1 MHWLSR
7 WNARSLASQF
17 LITGGVV
24 SIIAMLLI
32 GILLTRLIENAVVHN
47 SGAATALYVDS
58 VIAPLLPDMQTEAL
72 LDEGSVQ
79 ALNETL
85 SQGTLGKRLV
95 SFKLWRSDGTILYSN
110 DQELISRKF
119 PVNDKLRQAFSGA
132 LVARYEVASDPESE
146 RERQLG
152 KPLMEIYNPVLQP
165 WSGQPVA
172 VVEFYETAQGLADSI
187 ARARRWS
194 WASVAGLTA
203 IFFLTLSALVF
214 RGSRLIEAQRTDLRN
229 KVKELSAL
237 LSEKLALQR
246 RLQRSSLRAATLNET
261 YLRSVGADLHDGP
274 AQHIAYASL
283 RLDSEMLV
291 DATTDPAMREKE
303 LAWIRSSLAEAMREI
318 RTICRGL
325 VLPEIEGVSFEEI
338 IERVVSAHETRT
350 ASAVARNVED
360 DHSDLSAAVKI
371 CVYRFV
377 QEALNNAYR
386 HGGGIEQ
393 SVTAQARGS
402 EVRIE
407 VRDQGDGFD
416 PNEVRPTSLGL
427 AGLRER
433 VDSLGGDFDIK
444 TGSAGTVV
452 SMTLRLMELEA
463 VR

>member
-1 MHWLSR
+1 M
-7 WNARSLASQF
+7 
-17 LITGGVV
+17 
-24 SIIAMLLI
+24 
-32 GILLTRLIENAVVHN
+32 
-47 SGAATALYVDS
+47 
-58 VIAPLLPDMQTEAL
+58 
-72 LDEGSVQ
+72 
-79 ALNETL
+79 
-85 SQGTLGKRLV
+85 
-95 SFKLWRSDGTILYSN
+95 
-110 DQELISRKF
+110 
-119 PVNDKLRQAFSGA
+119 
-132 LVARYEVASDPESE
+132 
-146 RERQLG
+146 
-152 KPLMEIYNPVLQP
+152 
-165 WSGQPVA
+165 
-172 VVEFYETAQGLADSI
+172 
-187 ARARRWS
+187 
-194 WASVAGLTA
+194 
-203 IFFLTLSALVF
+203 
-214 RGSRLIEAQRTDLRN
+214 
-229 KVKELSAL
+229 
-237 LSEKLALQR
+237 
-246 RLQRSSLRAATLNET
+246 
-261 YLRSVGADLHDGP
+261 
-274 AQHIAYASL
+274 